1 MKRIASRLPA
11 QCPACESQQINRLW
25 IKLQAPTNLHECG
38 ECGLVFCFPQPA
50 VGSLSAGPQSV
61 LTDEEYTKGM
71 IGAPTRARYVRLA
84 EGRYEQYKVTLGRDR
99 FRLLEIGC
107 GLGSLGTTF
116 QRLGVDYWGIDID
129 PRVINTAKDLG
140 ISNVSRIDIF
150 DLPDTVR
157 YDAISFSQVLEHIK
171 LPDHFLRKVY
181 SLLVPNGIVHC
192 DVPNHYSLPALL
204 YRLPIS
210 SARYGAIT
218 YPHHLFAY
226 SKKTLYTL
234 FDKLFTVKVFDAT
247 VDDPTWG
254 QAITDNNPL
263 AKYSS
268 FLKLLHAG
276 SLLVAYGVKR
286 SDQLKVPGHAT
297 MPEFG
302 VDENHCEAKSR

>member
-1 MKRIASRLPA
+1 
-11 QCPACESQQINRLW
+11 
-25 IKLQAPTNLHECG
+25 
-38 ECGLVFCFPQPA
+38 
-50 VGSLSAGPQSV
+50 
-61 LTDEEYTKGM
+61 
-71 IGAPTRARYVRLA
+71 
-84 EGRYEQYKVTLGRDR
+84 
-99 FRLLEIGC
+99 
-107 GLGSLGTTF
+107 
-116 QRLGVDYWGIDID
+116 
-129 PRVINTAKDLG
+129 VINTAKDLG